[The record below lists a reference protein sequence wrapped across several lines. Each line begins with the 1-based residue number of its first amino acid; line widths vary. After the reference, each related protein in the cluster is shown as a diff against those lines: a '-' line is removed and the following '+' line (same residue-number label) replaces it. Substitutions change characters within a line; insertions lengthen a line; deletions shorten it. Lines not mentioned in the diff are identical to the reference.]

1 MSSPPF
7 TEDALNRYRITH
19 SDRELRP
26 LLRRLH
32 QLPKT
37 SSSSSPEDSIVERQL
52 VYLELLK
59 WRTGIERIIGS
70 VGNLERQKRD
80 YERQT
85 REIEGRTESM
95 KQSLAK
101 EEEYL
106 EKARKLRDHRAK
118 CDELVAKIR
127 ARSKSR
133 NELDEQITTLK
144 TSLEEQRAS
153 HAIYVQAAQA
163 RADTFA
169 HIAKL
174 IDECRNVK
182 LPVDL
187 SLATVVLDRADVV
200 ESPATTSVPPNIQL
214 NASAAPFQPT
224 ATKASS
230 SWTLK
235 APTDSSAGYALPSRP
250 SNSPLP
256 PSGNNRN
263 QNSSRPGSHS
273 LPIRPNGGGRGLSLA
288 GQGKSRVGLEDGEV
302 GPEEGELDERGAK
315 RGLETEVTTR
325 RSTRRRM

>member
-1 MSSPPF
+1 MGF
-7 TEDALNRYRITH
+7 TDALNRYRITH

-32 QLPKT
+32 QLPKL
-37 SSSSSPEDSIVERQL
+37 SSSPSPEDSIAERQL

-70 VGNLERQKRD
+70 VGNLERQKSD

-85 REIEGRTESM
+85 REIKGRTESM
-95 KQSLAK
+95 KQLLAK

-133 NELDEQITTLK
+133 NELDEQITTLE

-153 HAIYVQAAQA
+153 HAIYVQTAQA

-182 LPVDL
+182 LPIDP
-187 SLATVVLDRADVV
+187 SLATVVLERADVV
-200 ESPATTSVPPNIQL
+200 ESPATTSVPPSIQL
-214 NASAAPFQPT
+214 NASATPFQPT
-224 ATKASS
+224 TTKTPSS
-230 SWTLK
+230 STLK
-235 APTDSSAGYALPSRP
+235 APSAGYALPSRP

-263 QNSSRPGSHS
+263 QNSSRSGSRS

-288 GQGKSRVGLEDGEV
+288 GQGKNRGGLEDGEV